1 MTTILV
7 CYEER
12 PLAARVLERAAELAK
27 LSGANVVVTSIAPAV
42 HGKGLGP
49 VDPADPP
56 ERHEAELKDAA
67 AQLAALGI
75 ADVETVVGLGDAAR
89 GILQAAEQHGADLIV
104 LGAHDGGAFS
114 RVLSGNV
121 GDTVAHKA
129 HADVLV
135 VH

>member
-1 MTTILV
+1 MKTILV

-12 PLAARVLERAAELAK
+12 PLATRVLERAAEFAK
-27 LSGANVVVTSIAPAV
+27 LSGANVVVTSVAPVV

-56 ERHEAELKDAA
+56 ARHEAELKEAA
-67 AQLAALGI
+67 AQLTALGVGS
-75 ADVETVVGLGDAAR
+75 VETVVGLGDPAH
-89 GILQAAEQHGADLIV
+89 GILQAAEQCGADLIV
-104 LGAHDGGAFS
+104 LGSHDGGAFS
-114 RVLSGNV
+114 RVLGGNI

-129 HADVLV
+129 RADVLI